1 MYDKYFDIIVISNSH
16 MIDCR
21 CNIILII
28 IKTLSC
34 YVYMYTDAWLHLL
47 KTSSIGLQGG
57 GAGAHERQGR
67 SGKLPR
73 I

>member
-16 MIDCR
+16 MIDRR

-34 YVYMYTDAWLHLL
+34 YAYMYTDAWLHLL
-47 KTSSIGLQGG
+47 KTSSIRGARPTGG
-57 GAGAHERQGR
+57 GG
-67 SGKLPR
+67 
-73 I
+73 

>member
-47 KTSSIGLQGG
+47 KTSSIRGARPTGG
-57 GAGAHERQGR
+57 GG
-67 SGKLPR
+67 
-73 I
+73 